1 MCLTTWEQILVGC
14 HRIIS
19 VRLGLLFWEKL
30 GWCVDK
36 MAARCFCEK
45 MIFRHKRGLV
55 FAVSHV
61 KFYHRNHVD
70 YDINPLRPS
79 DAIWRQWFWTTLAQ
93 VMACC
98 LTAPSHYLNQCWLI
112 IRGVLW
118 HTSESSFAGIAQG
131 IDSGY
136 EFEKDI
142 LKNIFK
148 SPRGQW
154 VKMWKV
160 IVSLLGIVVFNP
172 DTFVLLTHRTLMPH
186 ICVCELGQHW
196 FRWWLVACLAPSHY
210 LNHHWLIVNPIHRN

>member
-1 MCLTTWEQILVGC
+1 MIWSSVGIWLIGPIETNFCGIWIRYITFHPQNFYLKFPLQFDHLFCLSRNVLKVTDLGRERGAMCLTTWEQILVGC

-70 YDINPLRPS
+70 YDI
-79 DAIWRQWFWTTLAQ
+79 
-93 VMACC
+93 
-98 LTAPSHYLNQCWLI
+98 
-112 IRGVLW
+112 
-118 HTSESSFAGIAQG
+118 
-131 IDSGY
+131 
-136 EFEKDI
+136 
-142 LKNIFK
+142 
-148 SPRGQW
+148 
-154 VKMWKV
+154 KMWKV
-160 IVSLLGIVVFNP
+160 IISPLGIVVFNP

-186 ICVCELGQHW
+186 ICVRELGQHW

-210 LNHHWLIVNPIHRN
+210 LNRHWLIVNPIHRN